1 MPDSTITGSAR
12 TGERDRA
19 ADTASGADRPEAV
32 EARAREEVR
41 TQGDRAREDHGGQE
55 DRIQE
60 ALETAAAV
68 AEKTG
73 GLGIPGRPINR
84 RSPFMIGMTAAFGV
98 AVAYGLVELFIRAR
112 SVLIIIG
119 LATFIAAG
127 LDPIVSWLVRHRIP
141 RWAAVVIVVGCA
153 LGVVAAF
160 LAAAIPPLASEAT
173 SLAHQIPHYMH
184 NLQDRN
190 SQLGRL
196 NIKYHLQQRLSKL
209 VTGGGSSLIG
219 GVLGAGK
226 LVLGTASFIV
236 AVMVLSIYFLAGLP
250 RIKVFAYQLVPHSRR
265 PRVILIG
272 DEILA
277 KVGGYVLGNFITS
290 VIAGLGTYFWLLAFG
305 VPYPILLAMFV
316 ALLDLVPVIGSTI
329 GGAVVTLV
337 ALTVSLPVA
346 LATLGFYIGYRLAE
360 DYLIVPR
367 IQGRTV
373 ELPALASLV
382 AVLIG
387 GVLLGIVGALVA
399 IPVAA
404 AVRRRRRRRQAQLRE
419 TDLRIEQMSLGEGHH
434 ENVPG
439 PGSRA
444 RSAWTLMQPAPV
456 ARTGRALPR
465 SPRLSLKPPAVTGVA
480 PVQQAVA
487 ERVLAGEVCAYAQL
501 PLRLAGN
508 DSVLMIAE
516 DRLDPL
522 HLLGEPPGVGAHRR
536 EVALHAGLDRADD
549 QFPRNLAQPR
559 LQVPDEHLSVACRP
573 EDGAEP
579 LKFGGQP
586 PCAVAADNVPE

>member
-1 MPDSTITGSAR
+1 MTDSAR
-12 TGERDRA
+12 AGERDRTP
-19 ADTASGADRPEAV
+19 DTAEDR
-32 EARAREEVR
+32 
-41 TQGDRAREDHGGQE
+41 GGQE

-68 AEKTG
+68 AEETG
-73 GLGIPGRPINR
+73 GLGTPGRPINR

-98 AVAYGLVELFIRAR
+98 AVAYGLIELFIRAR

-119 LATFIAAG
+119 LAMFIAAG
-127 LDPIVSWLVRHRIP
+127 LDPVVGWLVRHRIP
-141 RWAAVVIVVGCA
+141 RWAAVLIVVGCV
-153 LGVVAAF
+153 LGVLAAF

-184 NLQDRN
+184 DLQDRN

-196 NIKYHLQQRLSKL
+196 NLKYHLQQRLSKL
-209 VTGGGSSLIG
+209 VSGGGSSLIG

-226 LVLGTASFIV
+226 LVLSTASFIL
-236 AVMVLSIYFLAGLP
+236 AVLVLSIYFLAGLP

-316 ALLDLVPVIGSTI
+316 ALLDLIPVIGSTI
-329 GGAVVTLV
+329 GGIVVTLV

-346 LATLGFYIGYRLAE
+346 LATLGFYIAYRLAE

-367 IQGRTV
+367 IMGRTV
-373 ELPALASLV
+373 QLPAIVSLV

-404 AVRRRRRRRQAQLRE
+404 AVRL
-419 TDLRIEQMSLGEGHH
+419 LLH
-434 ENVPG
+434 E
-439 PGSRA
+439 
-444 RSAWTLMQPAPV
+444 
-456 ARTGRALPR
+456 
-465 SPRLSLKPPAVTGVA
+465 
-480 PVQQAVA
+480 
-487 ERVLAGEVCAYAQL
+487 
-501 PLRLAGN
+501 
-508 DSVLMIAE
+508 IAIR
-516 DRLDPL
+516 RLD
-522 HLLGEPPGVGAHRR
+522 R
-536 EVALHAGLDRADD
+536 
-549 QFPRNLAQPR
+549 
-559 LQVPDEHLSVACRP
+559 S
-573 EDGAEP
+573 
-579 LKFGGQP
+579 
-586 PCAVAADNVPE
+586 

>member
-1 MPDSTITGSAR
+1 MQDGRREMALPDSTMTGSAR
-12 TGERDRA
+12 PGERDRA
-19 ADTASGADRPEAV
+19 ADTAAAGGREAV
-32 EARAREEVR
+32 EIRAQEEVR
-41 TQGDRAREDHGGQE
+41 TQDDQAPEDRGGQE

-68 AEKTG
+68 AEETG
-73 GLGIPGRPINR
+73 GLGTPGRPINK

-98 AVAYGLVELFIRAR
+98 AVAYGVVELFIRAR

-119 LATFIAAG
+119 LAAFIAAG
-127 LDPIVSWLVRHRIP
+127 LDPVVGWLVRHRIP

-153 LGVVAAF
+153 LGVAAAF

-196 NIKYHLQQRLSKL
+196 NFKYHIQQRLSKL
-209 VTGGGSSLIG
+209 VTGGGSPLIG

-236 AVMVLSIYFLAGLP
+236 AVLVLSIYFLAGLP

-290 VIAGLGTYFWLLAFG
+290 VIAGLGTYFWLLAFN
-305 VPYPILLAMFV
+305 VPYPVLLAMFV

-337 ALTVSLPVA
+337 ALTVSVPVA
-346 LATLGFYIGYRLAE
+346 IATLGFYIGYRLAE

-367 IQGRTV
+367 IMGRTV
-373 ELPALASLV
+373 QLPAIVSLV

-404 AVRRRRRRRQAQLRE
+404 AVRL
-419 TDLRIEQMSLGEGHH
+419 LLH
-434 ENVPG
+434 E
-439 PGSRA
+439 
-444 RSAWTLMQPAPV
+444 
-456 ARTGRALPR
+456 
-465 SPRLSLKPPAVTGVA
+465 
-480 PVQQAVA
+480 
-487 ERVLAGEVCAYAQL
+487 
-501 PLRLAGN
+501 
-508 DSVLMIAE
+508 IAIR
-516 DRLDPL
+516 RLD
-522 HLLGEPPGVGAHRR
+522 R
-536 EVALHAGLDRADD
+536 
-549 QFPRNLAQPR
+549 
-559 LQVPDEHLSVACRP
+559 S
-573 EDGAEP
+573 
-579 LKFGGQP
+579 
-586 PCAVAADNVPE
+586 